1 MSSFDPVTYSAVNQ
15 LKPFV
20 GQPFLVSTN
29 FINEKYVDTG
39 QFIDPIVYP
48 KLTANMSGN
57 TNPIASTTTNGVS
70 YNTGGAYGAAASTLG
85 FIWLTFEYNNR
96 LFVLFNNGT
105 STTGLGSSSTFTLC
119 GTSNSDLS
127 TMSII
132 RTIPYNTCSFDLPNG
147 YKGPVNNRI
156 YLSLNQIVD
165 LPAFVDPNNANWLID
180 MQIAAPAA
188 STTGWRIAFGNGVYV
203 GASGS
208 STNNVIYS
216 SDGINFQVANGLYVG
231 NPVGICFGAGKFVI
245 VTATP
250 SMFSDNTIVYST
262 DGINWTSTRAG
273 NTGTQVPANGFEY
286 SPTAGCFAFTCQS
299 AAFYYQKS
307 VDGITWTEVPISMSS
322 SLRPA
327 GLFLL
332 PDGNFISSFGFY
344 STDGENW
351 PNYYDATGR
360 WLNPRF
366 DMTFVSQAGINSAPF
381 VYTYHFTSFNYR
393 FRSDQPGINFGSQ
406 MVVLTS
412 SFNTAPV
419 SLTQYTIVPG
429 NQLSVTT
436 LPFPTGNWSTP
447 VRVLNPIPTGS
458 SLQMTQRTP
467 IAFNGNICMS
477 MQAGSV
483 VFNNPASTPVNN
495 ITGYSYGNLAG
506 IRSTD
511 GGQTWQNIVVST
523 PGYPIRFATFA
534 AAGGKFHIM
543 GFYESV
549 RSPSL
554 QFRTVIGT
562 STDGLNWT
570 WSVQTTGQTTPAPSS
585 GTPTITVDKNGSTY
599 YWVVSDQSVS
609 RVVYSSDLGQTWQS
623 FGDSTGLAV
632 QSIVPGLNG
641 AYIFYNGAGNMYWV
655 SSSNAVRRFT
665 NLPLT
670 ISSTTANSFGFS
682 GNTLI
687 LYAGSSTMYY
697 SSNNGISWSTYT
709 VPSPTPSSGVNIT
722 IVDNTVIFQ
731 SSTSSNILYYTSLSG
746 LSQQMWS
753 NTTPYSGL
761 SLWPLIDNN
770 DDLGYYAYSSSGPGY
785 TFYLKA
791 TPAAQATYFLP
802 AMTSPVSGAKWVV
815 KAK

>member
-1 MSSFDPVTYSAVNQ
+1 MSSFDPITYSAVNQ

-48 KLTANMSGN
+48 KLTANMAGN
-57 TNPIASTTTNGVS
+57 TNPIASTTTNDVS
-70 YNTGGAYGAAASTLG
+70 YNAGGAYGAAASTLG

-96 LFVLFNNGT
+96 LFVLFNN
-105 STTGLGSSSTFTLC
+105 STTTSGLGSSSTFTLC

-250 SMFSDNTIVYST
+250 SLFSDNTIVYST
-262 DGINWTSTRAG
+262 DGINWTSTRAA
-273 NTGTQVPANGFEY
+273 NAGTQVPSNGFMY
-286 SPTAGCFAFTCQS
+286 SATAGCFVFTCQS
-299 AAFYYQKS
+299 AAFYYQRS
-307 VDGITWTEVPISMSS
+307 VDGITWTEVPISMGSGQ
-322 SLRPA
+322 RPA

-344 STDGENW
+344 SNDGENW
-351 PNYYDATGR
+351 PNYYDVSGR
-360 WLNPRF
+360 WLNPKF
-366 DMTFVSQAGINSAPF
+366 DVGFNTQTGVNSARY

-393 FRSDQPGINFGSQ
+393 AQPDQPGINFGSQ
-406 MVVLTS
+406 LVVLAS
-412 SFNTAPV
+412 SFNTAPA
-419 SLTQYTIVPG
+419 SLIQYTIVPG
-429 NQLSVTT
+429 NQLYATT
-436 LPFPTGNWSTP
+436 LPFPTGTWSTP
-447 VRVLNPIPTGS
+447 TRILNPITTGS
-458 SLQMTQRTP
+458 SPQLTQRTP
-467 IAFNGNICMS
+467 IAFNGNTWMS
-477 MQAGSV
+477 LQAGSV

-506 IRSTD
+506 TRSTD

-543 GFYESV
+543 GVYESMV
-549 RSPSL
+549 SGNIVYRA
-554 QFRTVIGT
+554 VIGT

-570 WSVQTTGQTTPAPSS
+570 WSVQTAGQTTPSSVFPSMA
-585 GTPTITVDKNGSTY
+585 VDKNGSTY
-599 YWVVSDQSVS
+599 YWIVSDQSVS
-609 RVVYSSDLGQTWQS
+609 RVVYSSDLGQSWQS
-623 FGDSTGLAV
+623 FGNATGLAV
-632 QSIVPGLNG
+632 QSIVPALNG
-641 AYIFYNGAGNMYWV
+641 AYIFYAGAGNMYWV
-655 SSSNAVRRFT
+655 SSSNVVRRFT
-665 NLPLT
+665 NLPLA
-670 ISSTTANSFGFS
+670 ISSTTANSFGFN

-687 LYAGSSTMYY
+687 LYAGSSIMYY
-697 SSNNGISWSTYT
+697 STNNGTSWSAYT

-731 SSTSSNILYYTSLSG
+731 LSTSSNTLYYTSLAG

-770 DDLGYYAYSSSGPGY
+770 DDLGYYAYSSSSPGY

-802 AMTSPVSGAKWVV
+802 AMTSPITGAKWVV